1 VKFFLKIEKAKAEYS
16 NWLDETI
23 KKEFPYTEF
32 TPNKIASRITDPHF
46 LILVA
51 KQVNILTGFIELELF
66 LETKEARL
74 NAVFVESSWRGQHIG
89 TRLVQQ
95 AINECKHKRIQR
107 LFLLVKVEN
116 EAGKALYKKNGL
128 KFEKLHDKIIEG
140 SQVEV
145 WSMPV

>member
-1 VKFFLKIEKAKAEYS
+1 LKIEKAKTDSSE
-16 NWLDETI
+16 WLDEVI
-23 KKEFPYTEF
+23 KREFPYTEF
-32 TPNKIASRITDPHF
+32 NPDKIASKITDPKY

-51 KQVNILTGFIELELF
+51 KQENILTGFIELELF
-66 LETKEARL
+66 SENKEARL
-74 NAVFVESSWRGQHIG
+74 NAVFVESCWRGQKIG
-89 TRLVQQ
+89 TRLVRQ

-107 LFLLVKVEN
+107 LFLLVKISN
-116 EAGKALYKKNGL
+116 NAGKGLYKKVGL